1 MKYMWS
7 KNRIAKYLLPIILK
21 DRKEWQ
27 WYVEPF
33 VWGANMIDK
42 VEGNRIWWE
51 YNEYIAKMWQELER
65 GWNPPEKL
73 EREVYYEI
81 KDNKEKFTK
90 QMVGYVWINSSYSWI
105 WFWSYAW
112 KTQTKWWIRDY
123 QDEAYRNTLKQIPN
137 IKWVKFKHSSYNDLK
152 IPDNSIIYCDP
163 PYAWVCWYKDKFNHL
178 DFWDWCREQKKN
190 WHTIF
195 ISEYNAP
202 EDFKCVWEKE
212 VKSSLSANWKSWGN
226 KNSTE
231 KLFTL

>member
-1 MKYMWS
+1 MWS

-21 DRKEWQ
+21 DRKPNQ

-51 YNEYIAKMWQELER
+51 YNEYIAEMWIALENWWIPR
-65 GWNPPEKL
+65 KDYTKKEFND
-73 EREVYYEI
+73 I
-81 KDNKEKFTK
+81 KKNINKYQKN
-90 QMVGYVWINSSYSWI
+90 VVWYVWINCAYSGVWLS
-105 WFWSYAW
+105 WFAW
-112 KTQTKWWIRDY
+112 KVNTKWGARDY

-137 IKWVKFKHSSYNDLK
+137 IKWVKFIHSSYKDLE
-152 IPDNSIIYCDP
+152 IPINSIIYCDP
-163 PYAWVCWYKDKFNHL
+163 PYEWTSWYKDKFNHTE
-178 DFWDWCREQKKN
+178 FWDWCREQKKK

-202 EDFKCVWEKE
+202 DDFKCVWDKE
-212 VKSSLSANWKSWGN
+212 VKSSLSANWKSGGN

>member
-42 VEGNRIWWE
+42 VDWNRIWSDFNYYLSE
-51 YNEYIAKMWQELER
+51 FLSALER
-65 GWNPPEKL
+65 WEEFYKISKKKYIDIKNNPDEYYPQ
-73 EREVYYEI
+73 EVW
-81 KDNKEKFTK
+81 FA
-90 QMVGYVWINSSYSWI
+90 WICASYSWK
-105 WFWSYAW
+105 WFWWYAW
-112 KTQTKWWIRDY
+112 KVETKWGLRDY
-123 QDEAYRNTLKQIPN
+123 QAEAIKN
-137 IKWVKFKHSSYNDLK
+137 IKKQNLSWIIFKHSSYHELE
-152 IPDNSIIYCDP
+152 IPKNSIIYCDP
-163 PYAWVCWYKDKFNHL
+163 PYKWTAKYKWVEEFNYEN
-178 DFWDWCREQKKN
+178 FYNWCREKKKE
-190 WHTIF
+190 WHTIY
-195 ISEYNAP
+195 ISEYNMP
-202 EDFKCVWEKE
+202 DDFKCVWEKE

>member
-21 DRKEWQ
+21 DRKPNQ

-42 VEGNRIWWE
+42 VEGNRIWSDNNVELIGFLQAVQRWE
-51 YNEYIAKMWQELER
+51 KF
-65 GWNPPEKL
+65 EK
-73 EREVYYEI
+73 I
-81 KDNKEKFTK
+81 SKEKYIDIKNNPDEYTLEE
-90 QMVGYVWINSSYSWI
+90 QWYAWICASYSGK
-105 WFWSYAW
+105 WFWWYAW
-112 KTQTKWWIRDY
+112 ITKTKDWIRDY
-123 QDEAYRNTLKQIPN
+123 QEEAIKNINKQSENLKGIQ
-137 IKWVKFKHSSYNDLK
+137 FAAYHYTK
-152 IPDNSIIYCDP
+152 IQLLYKSIIYCDP
-163 PYAWVCWYKDKFNHL
+163 PYEWTTSYKNEFNHTE
-178 DFWDWCREQKKN
+178 FWDWCREKKEE

-202 EDFKCVWEKE
+202 DDFKCVWEKE